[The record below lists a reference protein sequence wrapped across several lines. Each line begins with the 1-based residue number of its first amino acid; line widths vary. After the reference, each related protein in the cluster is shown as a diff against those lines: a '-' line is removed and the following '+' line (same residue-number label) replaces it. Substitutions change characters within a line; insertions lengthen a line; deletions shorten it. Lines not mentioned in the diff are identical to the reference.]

1 MITEARQIDYQWEA
15 DDAEPPD
22 VRVIPFVH
30 ALFDA
35 LDIQAGELSIL
46 VTSDEAVQRLNADYR
61 AKDRTTDVLSFPAAP
76 APPGMPRHFGD
87 IVIAAGQ
94 CGRQAK
100 EIGQPAAVELRFLI
114 LHGFLHLL
122 GYDHETDDG
131 EMLALQTRLKG
142 DLGRFF
148 SC

>member
-15 DDAEPPD
+15 DDSEPPD
-22 VRVIPFVH
+22 ARVLPFVH
-30 ALFDA
+30 ALFDRLS
-35 LDIQAGELSIL
+35 LDTGELSIL
-46 VTSDEAVQRLNADYR
+46 VTDDASVHRLNVAYR
-61 AKDRTTDVLSFPAAP
+61 NKDRTTDVLSFPAP
-76 APPGMPRHFGD
+76 APLGDGPRHYGD

-94 CGRQAK
+94 CKRQAE

-131 EMLALQTRLKG
+131 EMLALQDQLKG
-142 DLGRFF
+142 ELGQFF
-148 SC
+148 S